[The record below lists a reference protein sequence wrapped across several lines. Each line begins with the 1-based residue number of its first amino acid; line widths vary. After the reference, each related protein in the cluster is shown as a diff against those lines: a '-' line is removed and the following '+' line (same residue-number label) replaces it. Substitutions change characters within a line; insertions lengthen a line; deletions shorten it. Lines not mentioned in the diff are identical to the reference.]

1 MVITLSFRTYSDA
14 RAFEMAARALGL
26 EPRPAARAPAGAEV
40 HLGCPFSDGVQAV
53 IRDALAACEAP
64 R

>member
-1 MVITLSFRTYSDA
+1 MIAIYFRAYSDA
-14 RAFEMAARALGL
+14 RAFETAARALGL
-26 EPRPAARAPAGAEV
+26 EPCPAARVPAGAEV
-40 HLGCPFSDGVQAV
+40 RLACPFSDGVQAV